1 MTERHDPTAAD
12 ALSSAVSVA
21 LIAGGVWIALA
32 GPTGEVPV
40 HFGID
45 GQADRWASRY
55 ELAALIGGLG
65 LLNGVIGT
73 FTSLARRRSDDPAR
87 RRSLGVNQ
95 VVTAVAMGGVGAF
108 GAATSLGAVDS
119 LGGAAPMA
127 GLALLF
133 LAIGAFLGRVGANP
147 VVGVRTPWSY
157 KSRLAWERSNRL
169 AGRCFFWLG
178 LAGLIASPVAPQP
191 LGLQLLIGG
200 VLLSA
205 LWAVVESWRV
215 WRTDP
220 ERQPF

>member
-1 MTERHDPTAAD
+1 MTVQHDPTAAD

-40 HFGID
+40 HFGMD

-65 LLNGVIGT
+65 LLNGVIAT

-87 RRSLGVNQ
+87 KRSLGVNQ

-119 LGGAAPMA
+119 LGGPAPMA
-127 GLALLF
+127 GLGLLF

-157 KSRLAWERSNRL
+157 KSKLAWERSNRL

-178 LAGLIASPVAPQP
+178 LVGLIASPFAPQP
-191 LGLQLLIGG
+191 LGLQILMGG

-205 LWAVVESWRV
+205 LAAVVESWRV